1 MGEKKAGLESS
12 INLKKTTIDPKCL
25 IWIIELWHFQTIFV
39 ILKVTC
45 LVTLRFS
52 KNRQNEPFLAFLTN
66 FCNVAR
72 FARNIKCDF
81 SCDFQTPCLICF
93 VELYNNWSIWLV
105 TLYQTKN
112 QRTWIGC
119 KTGLDGVSR
128 RLQPP
133 SWKSD
138 RIHAKLGRVSVEVGC
153 SASENRNLKRLFF
166 DRKVDQVSRFR
177 NYNFQFFLDEWPR
190 PKVWIFALKT
200 NWYIFQIVCVY
211 DQMFSLVF

>member
-1 MGEKKAGLESS
+1 M
-12 INLKKTTIDPKCL
+12 
-25 IWIIELWHFQTIFV
+25 
-39 ILKVTC
+39 
-45 LVTLRFS
+45 
-52 KNRQNEPFLAFLTN
+52 N
-66 FCNVAR
+66 FCPLKSQNSNVAR
-72 FARNIKCDF
+72 YVECDF

-177 NYNFQFFLDEWPR
+177 NYNFQIWFFQMSDRGPKFEFSCKKQTDIFSKFFVFMIKFSVLFFRFCFKETHRILEWNSR
-190 PKVWIFALKT
+190 RVGNSDRYMW
-200 NWYIFQIVCVY
+200 
-211 DQMFSLVF
+211 

>member
-1 MGEKKAGLESS
+1 MRL
-12 INLKKTTIDPKCL
+12 
-25 IWIIELWHFQTIFV
+25 F
-39 ILKVTC
+39 
-45 LVTLRFS
+45 
-52 KNRQNEPFLAFLTN
+52 
-66 FCNVAR
+66 
-72 FARNIKCDF
+72 
-81 SCDFQTPCLICF
+81 CDFQTPCLICF

-177 NYNFQFFLDEWPR
+177 NYNFQICCFRWVTEAQSLNFLAKNKLIYFPNSLCLWSNFQSCFLDFVSRKPTE
-190 PKVWIFALKT
+190 F
-200 NWYIFQIVCVY
+200 
-211 DQMFSLVF
+211 

>member
-1 MGEKKAGLESS
+1 MLNETFSV
-12 INLKKTTIDPKCL
+12 
-25 IWIIELWHFQTIFV
+25 IFKHCA
-39 ILKVTC
+39 L
-45 LVTLRFS
+45 
-52 KNRQNEPFLAFLTN
+52 
-66 FCNVAR
+66 
-72 FARNIKCDF
+72 
-81 SCDFQTPCLICF
+81 F
-93 VELYNNWSIWLV
+93 VSLNCCNNWSIWLV

-177 NYNFQFFLDEWPR
+177 NYNFQICFFLDEWPR
-190 PKVWIFALKT
+190 PKVWIFLQKT
-200 NWYIFQIVCVY
+200 NWYIFQILCVY
-211 DQMFSLVF
+211 HQIFSLVF